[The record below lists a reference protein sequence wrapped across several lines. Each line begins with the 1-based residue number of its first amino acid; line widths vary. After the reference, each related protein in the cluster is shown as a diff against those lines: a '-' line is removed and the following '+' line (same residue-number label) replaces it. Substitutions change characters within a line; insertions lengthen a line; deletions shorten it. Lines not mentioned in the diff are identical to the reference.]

1 MRFFLCATYRSRA
14 RPFFLFLIFFFC
26 FFFCFYTWAPG
37 GSGYGYRRLVPWRAP
52 KLYRG
57 KNDYGV
63 VIDILTRYGD
73 DDNND
78 DDELVA

>member
-1 MRFFLCATYRSRA
+1 MRNVSVASVRFSYFL
-14 RPFFLFLIFFFC
+14 FFFC
-26 FFFCFYTWAPG
+26 FFGFYTWAPG

-73 DDNND
+73 DDDNND

>member
-1 MRFFLCATYRSRA
+1 MRNVSVASVRFSY
-14 RPFFLFLIFFFC
+14 FLFC
-26 FFFCFYTWAPG
+26 FVFCFYTWAPG

-73 DDNND
+73 DDDNND